1 MEQYRRT
8 AQRDEGA
15 AYRAL
20 VLAGPKWNLPRE
32 WNPPRGRGEDHRRHA
47 PRAER
52 NERSQQQ
59 VSKAQK
65 RAQQAQQR
73 AQQAGTAVAAASAVR
88 ERGMW
93 HVRAGQE
100 RYCRDPQRSEY
111 RAVQEALKCQR
122 DGRARGPREPAAHD
136 GRAPGIYCTPE
147 PSPRHEAALS
157 LKQLPACRLPSDC
170 EEIRDLGF

>member
-1 MEQYRRT
+1 MARHNHTSQYAALRHATPHDHTLQNQVACWSTGRLHCTGGTAGTAGTAMRCRT
-8 AQRDEGA
+8 AAVQQYSGTVQRDEGA
-15 AYRAL
+15 AYLAL
-20 VLAGPKWNLPRE
+20 VLAGPKCNLPRE

-73 AQQAGTAVAAASAVR
+73 AQRRPAASAVR
-88 ERGMW
+88 ERVMW

-100 RYCRDPQRSEY
+100 RYCRDPQRSE
-111 RAVQEALKCQR
+111 
-122 DGRARGPREPAAHD
+122 
-136 GRAPGIYCTPE
+136 
-147 PSPRHEAALS
+147 
-157 LKQLPACRLPSDC
+157 
-170 EEIRDLGF
+170 